1 MAAETDGRLGRALE
15 RLLVPAAGAAVLVFV
30 TVGIWRPIWLDEA
43 ISLSIARD
51 SLGGI
56 AERLRNDNNFPLYYF
71 LLHAWTRLFGD
82 AEPAARLLS
91 GIFYIGGTA
100 AMYAGGRWMGLAKRA
115 ALYASFFFLASMQ
128 AIHQAQNV
136 RMYALLGFLSALSTV
151 CFCREFASGDGSR
164 WNRVLY
170 VSVNAAGLLTHL
182 WYPFVMMGQL
192 AAVVLWRGP
201 RRVAV
206 FVMEAAIAAA
216 PFAILWAPSFLAQMH
231 NGATAHDWM
240 PTLNPWL
247 ALRAIVDFYGSLPV
261 ALSIYALCGLL
272 AFRRRGVD
280 MRRGAQ
286 RRMGRPS
293 VPRSRDAADT
303 SVCATYGTA
312 LRAAIFEGDLAG
324 RLARFWMTC
333 AAVSL
338 AVPLAISAFKPI
350 YWPGRYTIITLPPL
364 AFLIG
369 ATLSRLANKSVLT
382 ALCFAILA
390 LDVAEHVRTRDINP
404 ETNLPAGSSDK
415 ATAQLLLRNAQPGDA
430 LIFTSLSRPAVD
442 YYLRR
447 YHAESRFVEISFP
460 RENGVHIGW
469 RDATAAGQR
478 GAMLRAE
485 ATGVIDRLRELHGRT
500 WLLYGYDP
508 AVSGILKAQ
517 LDGSLTPHKENPM
530 PGPYHTLVLEYG
542 AAARGTGGHE

>member
-1 MAAETDGRLGRALE
+1 
-15 RLLVPAAGAAVLVFV
+15 
-30 TVGIWRPIWLDEA
+30 
-43 ISLSIARD
+43 
-51 SLGGI
+51 
-56 AERLRNDNNFPLYYF
+56 
-71 LLHAWTRLFGD
+71 
-82 AEPAARLLS
+82 
-91 GIFYIGGTA
+91 
-100 AMYAGGRWMGLAKRA
+100 
-115 ALYASFFFLASMQ
+115 
-128 AIHQAQNV
+128 
-136 RMYALLGFLSALSTV
+136 
-151 CFCREFASGDGSR
+151 
-164 WNRVLY
+164 
-170 VSVNAAGLLTHL
+170 
-182 WYPFVMMGQL
+182 MGQL

-216 PFAILWAPSFLAQMH
+216 PFAILWAPSFLIQTH

-247 ALRAIVDFYGSLPV
+247 ALRAVVDFYGSLPV
-261 ALSIYALCGLL
+261 ALAIYALCGLL
-272 AFRRRGVD
+272 AFRRR
-280 MRRGAQ
+280 ME
-286 RRMGRPS
+286 RPS
-293 VPRSRDAADT
+293 VPRSRGRPLGPADT

-312 LRAAIFEGDLAG
+312 LRAAVFEGDLAG

-517 LDGSLTPHKENPM
+517 LDGSLTPRGTHGE
-530 PGPYHTLVLEYG
+530 PGPYHTSVLEYS
-542 AAARGTGGHE
+542 AHE